1 MDDNKYSLRERKYAK
16 TKIGLANAFM
26 ERLKTTRFSDI
37 PIKDVCYSVEVSEG
51 TFYNY
56 FPQKLDVINYF
67 QYLHLLKVEWEI
79 KNKSGN
85 FNSLDL
91 IEQAMESLAEAI
103 KHPYFFYEIVSVFTS
118 EHIKPQQEEL
128 TLAEKYYAFPDCRG
142 IEDIEIESLESFFL
156 KHLKAAQKE
165 GIIINTLPLKDMVVI
180 LKTILIGT
188 PLAVELEDF
197 QSFPDIIKKQ
207 MVLFRKNFEVKL

>member
-1 MDDNKYSLRERKYAK
+1 
-16 TKIGLANAFM
+16 
-26 ERLKTTRFSDI
+26 
-37 PIKDVCYSVEVSEG
+37 
-51 TFYNY
+51 
-56 FPQKLDVINYF
+56 
-67 QYLHLLKVEWEI
+67 
-79 KNKSGN
+79 
-85 FNSLDL
+85 
-91 IEQAMESLAEAI
+91 
-103 KHPYFFYEIVSVFTS
+103 
-118 EHIKPQQEEL
+118 L